1 MTVYVPAA
9 AYVCACVTVVDVVL
23 GVPSPQLH
31 TRVNASP
38 FGSAEPALEKVHT
51 RATHDGGLTITG
63 TGGRLVGGSTIVTT
77 RVAELKRPHPSVTV
91 SVTVKVPAPAYV
103 FDGFAVVLVVVSPK
117 FQR

>member
-9 AYVCACVTVVDVVL
+9 ANVCACVTVVDVVFA
-23 GVPSPQLH
+23 VPSPQFH

-63 TGGRLVGGSTIVTT
+63 TGATLVGGSVIVTT
-77 RVAELKRPHPSVTV
+77 RVAVAKSPHPSVTV
-91 SVTVKVPAPAYV
+91 SVTV
-103 FDGFAVVLVVVSPK
+103 
-117 FQR
+117 